1 MNFVQK
7 YLLQIWI
14 AKENLLQWKNTARE
28 IAAIDVLAKVTFWKY
43 CFSLILNC
51 LDAEKKMIATKFPKP
66 QSKISLEIFEPKI
79 LPGTFNENVIEKILK
94 KRPKNVIERF
104 RARIFKFLTEIFK
117 PKFSIQKFFRA
128 LENWLFPK
136 WPIKLWIRSA
146 QTSLY

>member
-51 LDAEKKMIATKFPKP
+51 LDAEKKLATKFQKP
-66 QSKISLEIFEPKI
+66 PIEISLKVFEPKI
-79 LPGTFNENVIEKILK
+79 LFGTLNENVIEKNLK
-94 KRPKNVIERF
+94 KHPKNVIERF
-104 RARIFKFLTEIFK
+104 RARIFY
-117 PKFSIQKFFRA
+117 PKFSNQNFQSKIFFGH
-128 LENWLFPK
+128 
-136 WPIKLWIRSA
+136 
-146 QTSLY
+146 